1 MQQKIVYNDRP
12 TSINNKNDAI
22 KAIYQKG
29 LKKAAL
35 EQSPVSPCEERR
47 KTSATGIAREDAN
60 EMTVANSGLSTAVI

>member
-29 LKKAAL
+29 LK
-35 EQSPVSPCEERR
+35 
-47 KTSATGIAREDAN
+47 
-60 EMTVANSGLSTAVI
+60 